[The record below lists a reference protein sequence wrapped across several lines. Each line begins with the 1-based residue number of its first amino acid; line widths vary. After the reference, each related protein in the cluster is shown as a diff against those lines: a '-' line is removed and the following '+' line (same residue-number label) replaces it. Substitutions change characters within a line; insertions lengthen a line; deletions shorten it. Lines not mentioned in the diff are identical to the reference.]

1 MLRVGYPNGSW
12 GAWRDMAFNASAI
25 VATSSST
32 KGRFRAMEDCG
43 AVGDGVADDAGAL
56 QQCISKASAIGG
68 GAVMLP
74 AGHFLCRQ
82 TLRVPAGVRLIGGMY
97 GRGGI
102 TLSPQPL
109 SSARCYPQHPY
120 LIP

>member
-12 GAWRDMAFNASAI
+12 GAWQDMAFNASAI
-25 VATSSST
+25 VASSSTT
-32 KGRFRAMEDCG
+32 KGRFRAVEDCG

-68 GAVMLP
+68 GTVMLP
-74 AGHFLCRQ
+74 AGRFLCRQ
-82 TLRVPAGVRLIGGMY
+82 TLRVPAGVRLVGGVY
-97 GRGGI
+97 GRGEI

-109 SSARCYPQHPY
+109 SSAPC
-120 LIP
+120 

>member
-102 TLSPQPL
+102 T
-109 SSARCYPQHPY
+109 
-120 LIP
+120 